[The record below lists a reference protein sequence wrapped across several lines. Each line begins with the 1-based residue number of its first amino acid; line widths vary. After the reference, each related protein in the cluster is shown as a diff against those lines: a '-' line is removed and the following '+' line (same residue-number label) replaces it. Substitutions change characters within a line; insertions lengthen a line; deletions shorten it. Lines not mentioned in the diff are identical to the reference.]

1 MRFFVVLF
9 AMFLM
14 SGCFAASGSIRSGG
28 LDYSANG
35 FMGPG
40 PMEMAAADLTSA
52 QADRVRAEGR
62 ALEAHPE
69 LFMGWRGY
77 GGGYGYGSYGRVD
90 QSYYGYPLSPLTPP
104 ALEERA
110 RELEG
115 QATDFEQ
122 RLDPLERSEP

>member
-1 MRFFVVLF
+1 MRFLVALF

-14 SGCFAASGSIRSGG
+14 SGCFVASGSVRSGG
-28 LDYSANG
+28 MTYEASGLNAPS
-35 FMGPG
+35 
-40 PMEMAAADLTSA
+40 PMEMSAADLTSA

-77 GGGYGYGSYGRVD
+77 GGGFYGANYYGYGQYSYGQTRD
-90 QSYYGYPLSPLTPP
+90 P

-110 RELEG
+110 EDLEG

-122 RLDPLERSEP
+122 RLDALEGRQP

>member
-1 MRFFVVLF
+1 MRFFVALVLF
-9 AMFLM
+9 AM
-14 SGCFAASGSIRSGG
+14 SGCFVSSGSVRSSG
-28 LDYSANG
+28 LDYSVSG

-69 LFMGWRGY
+69 IFLGWRGY
-77 GGGYGYGSYGRVD
+77 YGYGGWGRVD
-90 QSYYGYPLSPLTPP
+90 PSYYGYGQTSPTQPV
-104 ALEERA
+104 LEERA
-110 RELEG
+110 RELER

-122 RLDPLERSEP
+122 RLDVLERSEP